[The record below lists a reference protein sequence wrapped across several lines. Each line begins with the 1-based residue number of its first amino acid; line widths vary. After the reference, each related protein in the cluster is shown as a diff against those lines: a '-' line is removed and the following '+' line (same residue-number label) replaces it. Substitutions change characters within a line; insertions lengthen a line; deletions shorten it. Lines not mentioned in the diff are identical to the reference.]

1 MCGKA
6 AAHRPF
12 TAGIPP
18 PATAYTLT
26 ETDRERSTL
35 HMELKIFRDTLPQ
48 GGAGCTVKAELPLE
62 TDIRISDD
70 LPPVGKLVKCFV
82 RPVVLQRQLQ
92 PGRLTL
98 EGYLR
103 CTVFYQSEAEKDLC
117 QTEQKLPLTRQL
129 DLTALPF
136 TTWTA
141 VVEGQTEYLNTRA
154 ADPRRIE
161 VRGAYGLVVTVHT
174 QCKTEVIT
182 ALADGG
188 IEQQLRTLQGV
199 RSVAVLDKLVTL
211 EGELVF
217 AKPPAAVLDITGNAC
232 VAEVKLLAGKAV
244 VKGELR
250 VQCAWRAEGDT
261 ALQSQAAALPFQQ
274 VIDLEGITED
284 CHCLCVAEPVGFT
297 LSQAESAAAQLTANV
312 MLHLRAWRSYQ
323 LQVAVDAF
331 STRFETELTP
341 QPLVTEQ
348 LLCTLNDTA
357 TATGS
362 GPLPDAGA
370 QLRACF
376 VHYGPQQTVQKG
388 EGWVLAAK
396 AVVTALAENT
406 LGELESY
413 EKTLEVAVPLPI
425 TSPEGTVL
433 VSECWLSTENV
444 QCTCAGGT
452 LEATITVRAEG
463 TILGCTTSP
472 VIGRP
477 SQACEAMEMGAAAI
491 MANTGLATAG
501 NLPLMAQAFRKAI
514 EAGRAAYLSGL
525 GRVRETASASDPLTG
540 FLGD

>member
-1 MCGKA
+1 
-6 AAHRPF
+6 
-12 TAGIPP
+12 
-18 PATAYTLT
+18 
-26 ETDRERSTL
+26 
-35 HMELKIFRDTLPQ
+35 MELKIFRDTLPQ

-117 QTEQKLPLTRQL
+117 QTEQKLPFTRQL
-129 DLTALPF
+129 ELPELTF
-136 TTWTA
+136 TAWTA

-331 STRFETELTP
+331 PPGLKRNSHR
-341 QPLVTEQ
+341 
-348 LLCTLNDTA
+348 
-357 TATGS
+357 S
-362 GPLPDAGA
+362 
-370 QLRACF
+370 
-376 VHYGPQQTVQKG
+376 H
-388 EGWVLAAK
+388 
-396 AVVTALAENT
+396 
-406 LGELESY
+406 S
-413 EKTLEVAVPLPI
+413 
-425 TSPEGTVL
+425 
-433 VSECWLSTENV
+433 
-444 QCTCAGGT
+444 
-452 LEATITVRAEG
+452 
-463 TILGCTTSP
+463 
-472 VIGRP
+472 
-477 SQACEAMEMGAAAI
+477 SQSSC
-491 MANTGLATAG
+491 
-501 NLPLMAQAFRKAI
+501 
-514 EAGRAAYLSGL
+514 
-525 GRVRETASASDPLTG
+525 SAP
-540 FLGD
+540 

>member
-1 MCGKA
+1 
-6 AAHRPF
+6 
-12 TAGIPP
+12 
-18 PATAYTLT
+18 
-26 ETDRERSTL
+26 
-35 HMELKIFRDTLPQ
+35 MELKIFRDALPAAGTNCTL
-48 GGAGCTVKAELPLE
+48 KAELPLE
-62 TDIRISDD
+62 TEILISDY
-70 LPPVGKLVKCFV
+70 LPPVFKLVKCFV

-117 QTEQKLPLTRQL
+117 QTEQKLPFTRQL
-129 DLTALPF
+129 ELPELTF
-136 TTWTA
+136 TAWTA

-188 IEQQLRTLQGV
+188 IEQQLRTLQGM

-472 VIGRP
+472 VIGSITLGDP
-477 SQACEAMEMGAAAI
+477 
-491 MANTGLATAG
+491 
-501 NLPLMAQAFRKAI
+501 LPDTDPEIALRIYYAQAGEEVFAVARRFHVAPAQI
-514 EAGRAAYLSGL
+514 LAANQLEEEL
-525 GRVRETASASDPLTG
+525 ACLPQAQRLLITVT
-540 FLGD
+540 

>member
-1 MCGKA
+1 
-6 AAHRPF
+6 
-12 TAGIPP
+12 
-18 PATAYTLT
+18 
-26 ETDRERSTL
+26 
-35 HMELKIFRDTLPQ
+35 MELKIFRDTLPQ

-117 QTEQKLPLTRQL
+117 QTEQKLPFTRQL
-129 DLTALPF
+129 ELPELTF
-136 TTWTA
+136 TAWTA

-297 LSQAESAAAQLTANV
+297 LSQAESAAAQL
-312 MLHLRAWRSYQ
+312 
-323 LQVAVDAF
+323 
-331 STRFETELTP
+331 
-341 QPLVTEQ
+341 
-348 LLCTLNDTA
+348 LCTLNDTA

-472 VIGRP
+472 VIGSITLGDP
-477 SQACEAMEMGAAAI
+477 
-491 MANTGLATAG
+491 
-501 NLPLMAQAFRKAI
+501 LPDTDPEIALRIYYAQAGEEVFAVARRFHVAPAQI
-514 EAGRAAYLSGL
+514 LAANQLEEEL
-525 GRVRETASASDPLTG
+525 ACLPQAQRLLIPVT
-540 FLGD
+540 

>member
-1 MCGKA
+1 
-6 AAHRPF
+6 
-12 TAGIPP
+12 
-18 PATAYTLT
+18 
-26 ETDRERSTL
+26 
-35 HMELKIFRDTLPQ
+35 MELKIFRDTLPQ

-62 TDIRISDD
+62 TEIRISDD

-103 CTVFYQSEAEKDLC
+103 CTVFYQSEAEKGLC
-117 QTEQKLPLTRQL
+117 QTEQKLPFTKQLELPELTF
-129 DLTALPF
+129 TA
-136 TTWTA
+136 WTA

-284 CHCLCVAEPVGFT
+284 CRCLCVAEPVGFT

-312 MLHLRAWRSYQ
+312 MLHLRA
-323 LQVAVDAF
+323 
-331 STRFETELTP
+331 
-341 QPLVTEQ
+341 
-348 LLCTLNDTA
+348 
-357 TATGS
+357 
-362 GPLPDAGA
+362 
-370 QLRACF
+370 CF
-376 VHYGPQQTVQKG
+376 VHYGPQQTIQKG

-425 TSPEGTVL
+425 TPPEGTVL
-433 VSECWLSTENV
+433 VPECWLSTENV

-463 TILGCTTSP
+463 AILGCTTSP
-472 VIGRP
+472 VIGNITLGDP
-477 SQACEAMEMGAAAI
+477 
-491 MANTGLATAG
+491 
-501 NLPLMAQAFRKAI
+501 LPDTDPEIALRIYYAQAGEEVFAVARRFHVAPAQI
-514 EAGRAAYLSGL
+514 LAANQLEEEL
-525 GRVRETASASDPLTG
+525 ASLPQAQRLLIPVT
-540 FLGD
+540 

>member
-1 MCGKA
+1 
-6 AAHRPF
+6 
-12 TAGIPP
+12 
-18 PATAYTLT
+18 
-26 ETDRERSTL
+26 
-35 HMELKIFRDTLPQ
+35 MELKIFRDTLPQ

-62 TDIRISDD
+62 TEIRISDD

-82 RPVVLQRQLQ
+82 HPVVLQRQLQ

-103 CTVFYQSEAEKDLC
+103 CTVFYQ
-117 QTEQKLPLTRQL
+117 TEQKLPFTRQL
-129 DLTALPF
+129 ELPELAFTA
-136 TTWTA
+136 WTA

-232 VAEVKLLAGKAV
+232 VAEVKLL
-244 VKGELR
+244 
-250 VQCAWRAEGDT
+250 
-261 ALQSQAAALPFQQ
+261 

-284 CHCLCVAEPVGFT
+284 CRCLCVAEPVGFT

-388 EGWVLAAK
+388 EGWVLTAK

-413 EKTLEVAVPLPI
+413 EKTLEVNIPLPI
-425 TSPEGTVL
+425 TPPEGTML
-433 VSECWLSTENV
+433 VPECWLSTENV

-463 TILGCTTSP
+463 TILGCATSP
-472 VIGRP
+472 VIG
-477 SQACEAMEMGAAAI
+477 SITLGDS
-491 MANTGLATAG
+491 
-501 NLPLMAQAFRKAI
+501 LPDTDPEIALRIYYAQAGEEVFAVARRFHVAPAQI
-514 EAGRAAYLSGL
+514 LAANQL
-525 GRVRETASASDPLTG
+525 EEELTS
-540 FLGD
+540 LPQAQRLLIPVT